1 MPLSGRSWWIHQ
13 EQCCNASRP
22 TRTGSAPGLAG
33 VAQVW
38 PPFTVA
44 AGSKPVTASGL
55 VGTFATTNL
64 PDGTNQ
70 VTYNGS
76 PLYLFTGDKAAGTA
90 SGQGVE
96 GKWFVVTVS
105 ATPSTGGRHSRLRGQ
120 G

>member
-1 MPLSGRSWWIHQ
+1 M
-13 EQCCNASRP
+13 
-22 TRTGSAPGLAG
+22 
-33 VAQVW
+33 
-38 PPFTVA
+38 
-44 AGSKPVTASGL
+44 TASGL
-55 VGTFATTNL
+55 VGTFATTNR

-105 ATPSTGGRHSRLRGQ
+105 ATPSTAPALASIRAYVAKVEQVRLPVNQLLLGADPTSTVTAHTHDHPS
-120 G
+120 GCW